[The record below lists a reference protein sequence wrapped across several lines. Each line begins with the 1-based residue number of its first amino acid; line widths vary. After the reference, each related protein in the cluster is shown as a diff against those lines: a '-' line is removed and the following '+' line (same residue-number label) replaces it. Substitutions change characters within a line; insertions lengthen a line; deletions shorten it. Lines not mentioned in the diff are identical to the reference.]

1 MTVLIEL
8 PGVLASTAGLERV
21 ITTLRGFPD
30 AGLADL
36 FLFDEGAGTGVTNK
50 VLNRPSGLL
59 EKLNPGDYGGE
70 YAWLGG
76 AGGLQLQGTQT
87 VVLPDFDPTTPW
99 SLVYLGGVTGVL
111 SGATEAISALISFRD
126 RVGADIRG
134 PHLIARAF
142 QAGGANGYYQTRA
155 WQGAADGATANLLPS
170 TAGVVGQRR
179 VAILSYDGG
188 TTVTASVYDKA
199 GALVSTIS
207 VAATDA
213 GMTTNGGVVKALAKP
228 TIGISNT
235 VYDGGIQQVEAFA
248 RYSHVL
254 NAEDITRICKNGASL
269 GAARGRA
276 W

>member
-30 AGLADL
+30 VGLADL
-36 FLFDEGAGTGVTNK
+36 FLFEETAGTGVGNA
-50 VLNRPSGLL
+50 VLKRPSGQL
-59 EKLNPGDYGGE
+59 EKINPGDYGGD
-70 YAWLGG
+70 YTWLGG
-76 AGGLQLQGTQT
+76 HGGLQIQGTQM
-87 VVLPDFDPTTPW
+87 VSMPDFNPAEPW

-111 SGATEAISALISFRD
+111 SGATEAISALIAFRD
-126 RVGADIRG
+126 RSFANIRG
-134 PHLIARAF
+134 PQLSARAF
-142 QAGGANGYYQTRA
+142 QAGGSLGYYQVRA
-155 WQGAADGATANLLPS
+155 WQGAADGATSNLQP
-170 TAGVVGQRR
+170 TTTGVVSQYR

-188 TTVTASVYDKA
+188 TTVTASMYDKA
-199 GALVSTIS
+199 GALVSTAS
-207 VAATDA
+207 VSASDA
-213 GMTTNGGVVKALAKP
+213 GMTTNAGTVKALAKP

-235 VYDGGIQQVEAFA
+235 IYDGGIQQVEAFA